1 MHKLSISY
9 IYYYYYSYKIMHL
22 IQNGMRRLYFD
33 PPYEMVAGKF
43 KRKWAYI
50 MEATQLVKEGLL
62 SEEPFFVGR
71 FGASELNVMRALDF
85 GSHRNVENSMQQL
98 CRWSGFFPYDI
109 KLADKFYDL
118 MVSSIRNVDVLG
130 TWSLPLEDYYVNK
143 YTDDKCIVSCLD
155 LLDPKSNPYNPW
167 MASLRDKK
175 VLVIHPFEK
184 TIKKQYYEKR
194 RLLFDNE
201 EMLPQFELD
210 TIKAVQTIAGE
221 KDDRFNTWFDA
232 LDYMKGEIC
241 KRDFDIA
248 LIGCGAYGF
257 PLGAFV
263 KSIGK
268 KAIHAGGILQT
279 YFGITGNRWTSVPEG
294 RITRYSNE
302 HWVFPNEEETPGEAR
317 IVEDSAYWKG
327 NNELNAGKWK
337 L

>member
-1 MHKLSISY
+1 MHT
-9 IYYYYYSYKIMHL
+9 
-22 IQNGMRRLYFD
+22 IQSGMRRLYLD

-43 KRKWAYI
+43 QRKWAYI
-50 MEATQLVKEGLL
+50 IEATQMVKDGLL
-62 SEEPFFVGR
+62 LEEPFFVGR

-85 GSHRNVENSMQQL
+85 GTKRNVENAMQQL
-98 CRWSGFFPYDI
+98 CRWSGFFPNNVT
-109 KLADKFYDL
+109 LADEFYNL
-118 MVSSIRNVDVLG
+118 MVNSIRNVDIIG

-143 YTDDKCIVSCLD
+143 YSDEKCIVSCLD

-167 MASLRDKK
+167 MAALKDKK
-175 VLVIHPFEK
+175 VLVIHPFEQ
-184 TIKKQYYEKR
+184 TIKKQYSEKR
-194 RLLFDNE
+194 RLIFDNE
-201 EMLPQFELD
+201 EMLPKFELD

-221 KDDRFNTWFDA
+221 NDDRFSTWFDA
-232 LDYMKGEIC
+232 LEYMKEEIC

-279 YFGITGNRWTSVPEG
+279 YFGITGNRWTTVPEG

-302 HWVFPNEEETPGEAR
+302 HWVFPNEEETPVNAKN
-317 IVEDSAYWKG
+317 VEDSAYWKG
-327 NNELNAGKWK
+327 DNELNAGKWK